1 MNLLTDPIFRV
12 QASNGH
18 GALTLPGLLAA
29 LGQDQV
35 ESLPGLQRHQEDALH
50 MFLCYLAGAALVRAA
65 KDDPRQDL
73 GFWTEALRR
82 MAGRTDDCAW
92 TLLVADP
99 TKPAFMQSPLASE
112 DEFLKEFKTE
122 RYTPDAIDV
131 LLTAKNHD
139 IKSTKSMSPQTD
151 EWVYALISMQTMSG
165 YILKHQ
171 GIARMNS
178 GLGSRACVSVVY
190 GETIGQR
197 WRRDTLK
204 LIKVRPDLLRAPWPY
219 RPDGVVLTW
228 TQAWNRKTSLDLDQL
243 DPFFIEVSRGI
254 RLLWQDGRI
263 AARTST
269 ETAPRINAKSYNGV
283 LGDPWIPINR
293 NDPKKGESALTVGAS
308 GFTPELLR
316 NLIFEDGFELAPM
329 QRPDRDQGDESFQ
342 FTASVLVRGQG
353 TTDGFRTA
361 AITVPGSAA
370 KRVFRSGPHR
380 ERLARL
386 SKIALTDAAEL
397 QNRALK
403 PAVLSLLQAG
413 SERIDF
419 EKREIT
425 AWWQQ
430 SARRYASAWG
440 AVFFAWLWEAG
451 ESESDEEALR
461 NWRLRLKECAWTGL
475 TDAMSGYP
483 GREGRRYRARIR
495 SESIFYRNL
504 HRLFPE
510 LKEFP
515 NDAHRTGTDNLP
527 ADDARIH
534 CRTTGP
540 NLGIR

>member
-12 QASNGH
+12 QTPMGMEAM
-18 GALTLPGLLAA
+18 ALPALLAA
-29 LGQDQV
+29 LGLDRV
-35 ESLPGLQRHQEDALH
+35 ESLPGLQRHQEDAFH
-50 MFLCYLAGAALVRAA
+50 IFLCYLSGAALARASRS
-65 KDDPRQDL
+65 DPRQEA
-73 GFWTEALRR
+73 GFWTKALRR
-82 MAGRTDDCAW
+82 MATRNDDSAW
-92 TLLVADP
+92 TLLVAD
-99 TKPAFMQSPLASE
+99 TAKPAFMQPPLVSE
-112 DEFLKEFKTE
+112 DEFLKEYKTE
-122 RYTPDAIDV
+122 RSTPDAIDV

-139 IKSTKSMSPQTD
+139 IKSTKSMAPRLD
-151 EWVYALISMQTMSG
+151 EWAYALISMQTMSG

-190 GETIGQR
+190 GETLGQR
-197 WRRDTLK
+197 WQRDTRK
-204 LIKVRPDLLRAPWPY
+204 LIAVRPDLLRAPWPY
-219 RPDGVVLTW
+219 QPDGLVLTW
-228 TQAWNRKTSLDLDQL
+228 LQPWNRKTSLDLDQL
-243 DPFFIEVSRGI
+243 DPFFIEVSRGV
-254 RLLWQDGRI
+254 RLVWQDGRV

-269 ETAPRINAKSYNGV
+269 EQSPRINAKAYNGV
-283 LGDPWIPINR
+283 LGDPWIPINC
-293 NDPKKGESALTVGAS
+293 NDPKKGESALTVGS
-308 GFTPELLR
+308 LGFTPELLR
-316 NLIFEDGFELAPM
+316 NLIFEDGYELGPM
-329 QRPDRDQGDESFQ
+329 QRPDREQGDQPFQ

-361 AITVPGSAA
+361 ALNVPGSAA
-370 KRVFRSGPHR
+370 RRVFQSGPQR

-386 SKIALTDAAEL
+386 SKVALTDAAEL

-430 SARRYASAWG
+430 SARRYATAWG
-440 AVFFAWLWEAG
+440 AMFFEWLWEAG
-451 ESESDEEALR
+451 ESASDEEALR
-461 NWRLRLKECAWTGL
+461 NWRLRLKDCAWSGL

-504 HRLFPE
+504 HKLFPE

-515 NDAHRTGTDNLP
+515 HDFPPPCPDSPR
-527 ADDARIH
+527 ADDP
-534 CRTTGP
+534 RTDRREAGP
-540 NLGIR
+540 RLGL